1 MKLKKTIAVILSL
14 SVILS
19 FAGCDS
25 FGSKKEM
32 GRIQKVI
39 DAYAEALAD
48 EDADEVIEQTDFGKK
63 DEEWGQIQLYLD
75 NSYYEKGYGETGAK
89 IFKYIISTIE
99 IDYDINSAEISKDEA
114 SVKVKYK
121 MVDWEQVLNGNYP
134 DYDYLLKNI
143 KKVDDTTTV
152 KGKIEL
158 ELIDGEWKI
167 TKLSN
172 FEDIFKFIL
181 ALPYN
186 ENNGPT
192 PTPPEPTTP
201 TNPTQT
207 DPTDIIPTGTSSGDE
222 YNYAIEACIWEL
234 NYNKDHI
241 KSVEDIFDT
250 PTVGIHD
257 INNDGIPELYYLT
270 DDKTGFSAKLVM
282 CYYNEFAGEMI
293 EICTIPQ
300 IIYMA
305 ADGGYFIVYST
316 ANELIVTY
324 AGGEESL
331 WIVDSDVY
339 DFNWNLKASY
349 RRNEYYDYDP
359 NTGDESY
366 TYEYFKDGKQISDAE
381 YIEVFSDY
389 VYYADTIVASNYEP
403 LSSEIEG
410 PLKYKSE
417 ISMVT
422 YDEAISYLTSVLY

>member
-1 MKLKKTIAVILSL
+1 MKLKKITAVMLSL

-25 FGSKKEM
+25 FGTKKEA
-32 GRIQKVI
+32 GRIKGVI

-48 EDADEVIEQTDFGKK
+48 EDADEVIDQTDFGKK
-63 DEEWGQIQLYLD
+63 DEEWGLIKHYLD
-75 NSYYEKGYGETGAK
+75 NSYYEEGYGETGAK

-114 SVKVKYK
+114 SLKVKYK
-121 MVDWEQVLNGNYP
+121 MVDWEQVLNGDYP

-143 KKVDDTTTV
+143 KKCDDTTTI

-172 FEDIFKFIL
+172 FEDIFEFVL

-186 ENNGPT
+186 DIIGPQ

-201 TNPTQT
+201 TLPTET
-207 DPTDIIPTGTSSGDE
+207 DPTVTTPTGTSSGDE
-222 YNYAIEACIWEL
+222 YNYAIEACLWTL
-234 NYNKDHI
+234 NYNKEHI
-241 KSVEDIFDT
+241 KSVENTFNE
-250 PTVGIHD
+250 PVVGICD

-270 DDKTGFSAKLVM
+270 DDSAGFSAKMVM

-293 EICTIPQ
+293 EICTIPS

-305 ADGGYFIVYST
+305 ADGGYFIIYKT
-316 ANELIVTY
+316 NNNLIVSY
-324 AGGEESL
+324 SGGEESL
-331 WIVDSDVY
+331 WHVNSDVY

-349 RRNEYYDYDP
+349 ERNEYFDGYD
-359 NTGDESY
+359 SY
-366 TYEYFKDGKQISDAE
+366 TYEYFKDGKEISEAE
-381 YIEVFSDY
+381 YIEVISDY
-389 VYYADTIVASNYEP
+389 IYYADTVVASNYIP
-403 LSSEIEG
+403 LSSEIEA
-410 PLKYKSE
+410 PLGYKPE
-417 ISMVT
+417 ISMMS
-422 YDEAISYLTSVLY
+422 YDDAVSYLTSLLY